1 MRNTLAR
8 TRDALLFACRLQLLE
23 WTWWVVRG
31 GRQVACVRLGCRV
44 VALAAAQHI
53 GQDRGTRVIR
63 VMTLLICALLL
74 AGCAAKPAA
83 APSAEPVPYLVS
95 SDVTA
100 TAESLYGARLL
111 RLGHSSFD
119 GPGDSPDAR
128 MAQVNVELASG
139 EMSGAEPFQLM
150 AALARREPGM
160 RRYLVTYAMGSRLES
175 WAWIPAQGTVE
186 HSTGETSG
194 SLGTLF
200 PRGAASG
207 MTTAAI
213 EAIAAG
219 DRELPDF
226 K

>member
-1 MRNTLAR
+1 MT
-8 TRDALLFACRLQLLE
+8 LFAC
-23 WTWWVVRG
+23 V
-31 GRQVACVRLGCRV
+31 
-44 VALAAAQHI
+44 
-53 GQDRGTRVIR
+53 
-63 VMTLLICALLL
+63 LLL
-74 AGCAAKPAA
+74 AGCAAKPVA
-83 APSAEPVPYLVS
+83 APSVEPAPYLAS
-95 SDVTA
+95 SDVTS

-128 MAQVNVELASG
+128 MAQVNIELASG

-160 RRYLVTYAMGSRLES
+160 RRYLVSYAMGSRLES

-186 HSTGETSG
+186 RSTGETSG